1 MPFGEMSTVV
11 KLSQTGGDMWES
23 QAGVGSSEWSVK
35 DTPGSGLVVEEW
47 ANELR
52 RDWFGGRALVH
63 DQMVSR
69 TNAGAK
75 RSRSQQLDPSN
86 RLV

>member
-1 MPFGEMSTVV
+1 
-11 KLSQTGGDMWES
+11 MWES

-35 DTPGSGLVVEEW
+35 DTPGSGLLVEEW

-63 DQMVSR
+63 DQRVSL
-69 TNAGAK
+69 TNVGGK

>member
-1 MPFGEMSTVV
+1 MSTVV
-11 KLSQTGGDMWES
+11 KLSQIGRLGKPRAT
-23 QAGVGSSEWSVK
+23 SEWSVK
-35 DTPGSGLVVEEW
+35 DTPGGGLLVEEW

-63 DQMVSR
+63 DQRVSL
-69 TNAGAK
+69 TNVGGK

>member
-1 MPFGEMSTVV
+1 MVV
-11 KLSQTGGDMWES
+11 GQRDMWES

-35 DTPGSGLVVEEW
+35 DTPGSGLLVEEW

-52 RDWFGGRALVH
+52 RDWFGGRALVQ
-63 DQMVSR
+63 DQRVSR
-69 TNAGAK
+69 TNVGGK
-75 RSRSQQLDPSN
+75 RSRSQQLDSSN